1 MFDEQKHE
9 IDAETVIL
17 GLGYLAALLVVIA
30 WIAFGHL

>member
-1 MFDEQKHE
+1 MFDEQKQ

-17 GLGYLAALLVVIA
+17 GLGYLAGLLVVIA